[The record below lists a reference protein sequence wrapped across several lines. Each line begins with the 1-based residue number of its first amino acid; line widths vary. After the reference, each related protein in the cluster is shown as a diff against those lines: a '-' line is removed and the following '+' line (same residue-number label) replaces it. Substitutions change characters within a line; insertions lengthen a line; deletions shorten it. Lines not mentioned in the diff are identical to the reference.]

1 MSSRTKA
8 AEYGFRLAKIK
19 SGQARFP
26 AGKIKKRRLKKMKN
40 TKKTLMMAARIILA
54 LAAITCI
61 IISMV
66 TDKVTPYL
74 GIGLFLT
81 AIANV
86 INCFSIK
93 KMKEEE
99 QKNP

>member
-1 MSSRTKA
+1 M
-8 AEYGFRLAKIK
+8 I
-19 SGQARFP
+19 
-26 AGKIKKRRLKKMKN
+26 
-40 TKKTLMMAARIILA
+40 AARIILA

-66 TDKVTPYL
+66 TDKTTPYL
-74 GIGLFLT
+74 AIGLGLT
-81 AIANV
+81 AIANL
-86 INCFSIK
+86 INCCSIK